1 MRLRARG
8 KAVIQNQSEEMELI
22 NVNMVI
28 VNSLRGKDAQ
38 EQIS

>member
-1 MRLRARG
+1 MRLRTRSE
-8 KAVIQNQSEEMELI
+8 AVIQNQSEEMELI